1 MKSKYLVVLLCFS
14 MFFLRS
20 QENINNNIDFNGFF
34 NFNYDKKSGKIFLDV
49 DKLNYDFLYINSL
62 TTGLGSNDIGLDRG
76 QLGNERLVRFKKYGN
91 KLLLIQPNLK
101 YRAYTDN
108 KLEIKSVEEAFAF
121 SVIFGFEIIES
132 NSGSYKIDLTPFLMQ
147 DTHGVSDR
155 LNSLKQGSYKID
167 ISKSSIELKNTKA
180 FPKNVE
186 FEALLT
192 FKGNPS

>member
-1 MKSKYLVVLLCFS
+1 MLSSINDFYISKIHFYIDIIQSINFILDKIIFMKSKYLVVLLCFS

-108 KLEIKSVEEAFAF
+108 KLEIKSVRSFCFF
-121 SVIFGFEIIES
+121 SNFWI
-132 NSGSYKIDLTPFLMQ
+132 
-147 DTHGVSDR
+147 
-155 LNSLKQGSYKID
+155 
-167 ISKSSIELKNTKA
+167 
-180 FPKNVE
+180 
-186 FEALLT
+186 
-192 FKGNPS
+192 

>member
-1 MKSKYLVVLLCFS
+1 

-76 QLGNERLVRFKKYGN
+76 QLGDERLVRFKKYGN
-91 KLLLIQPNLK
+91 KLLMIQPNLK

-108 KLEIKSVEEAFAF
+108 E
-121 SVIFGFEIIES
+121 
-132 NSGSYKIDLTPFLMQ
+132 
-147 DTHGVSDR
+147 
-155 LNSLKQGSYKID
+155 
-167 ISKSSIELKNTKA
+167 
-180 FPKNVE
+180 
-186 FEALLT
+186 
-192 FKGNPS
+192 